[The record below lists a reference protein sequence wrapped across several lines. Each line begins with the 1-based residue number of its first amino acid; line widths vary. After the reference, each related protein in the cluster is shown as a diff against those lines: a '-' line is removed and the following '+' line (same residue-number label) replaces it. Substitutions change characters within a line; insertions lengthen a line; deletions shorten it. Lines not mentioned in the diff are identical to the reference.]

1 MNQNDELSSNRKR
14 SGWLRM
20 AIHLAIPTMR
30 RAVGPEQEKAR
41 CAALRRWPMVAVG
54 CMGALV
60 PVHGRQRDWH
70 DLVGHVG
77 NTDSIPLP
85 LRQKLARFAEFCA
98 MRQICSGR
106 SKKTQFRAKEQI
118 IMNTN
123 EVVFQSGKQG
133 QVEFNDGDFAE
144 VQLYVELEDGI
155 VNPGWR
161 SRSIEKIQT
170 WTEMSLA
177 GGLPLDAG

>member
-1 MNQNDELSSNRKR
+1 ME
-14 SGWLRM
+14 
-20 AIHLAIPTMR
+20 
-30 RAVGPEQEKAR
+30 
-41 CAALRRWPMVAVG
+41 
-54 CMGALV
+54 ALV
-60 PVHGRQRDWH
+60 PAPGLQRGWH

-106 SKKTQFRAKEQI
+106 SKKTQFRAKGR
-118 IMNTN
+118 IMVNTN

-144 VQLYVELEDGI
+144 VRTG
-155 VNPGWR
+155 
-161 SRSIEKIQT
+161 
-170 WTEMSLA
+170 
-177 GGLPLDAG
+177 